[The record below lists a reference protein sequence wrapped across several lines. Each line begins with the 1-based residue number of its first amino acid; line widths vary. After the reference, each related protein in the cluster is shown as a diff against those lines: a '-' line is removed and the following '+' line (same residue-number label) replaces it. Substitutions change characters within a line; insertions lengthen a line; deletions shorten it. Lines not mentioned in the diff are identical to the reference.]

1 MSDELWIACGSKLTG
16 KLALRVYLTG
26 VMPGLETLVHF
37 AETAADCYANN
48 NVGAEVNLL
57 SRAPNVAGKG
67 VRKAHSLEKFNIYSD
82 V

>member
-1 MSDELWIACGSKLTG
+1 MSDELWIACRLKLTG
-16 KLALRVYLTG
+16 KLVLRVYLTG

-37 AETAADCYANN
+37 AETATDCYADN
-48 NVGAEVNLL
+48 NVGAVVNLL

-67 VRKAHSLEKFNIYSD
+67 VRKAYSLEKFNIYSD

>member
-1 MSDELWIACGSKLTG
+1 MSDELWIACRSNLTG
-16 KLALRVYLTG
+16 KLVLRVYLTG

-37 AETAADCYANN
+37 AETAADYYADN
-48 NVGAEVNLL
+48 NVGAVVNLL

-67 VRKAHSLEKFNIYSD
+67 VRKAYSLEKFNIYSD

>member
-1 MSDELWIACGSKLTG
+1 MSDELWIACRLKLTG
-16 KLALRVYLTG
+16 KLVLRVYLTG

-37 AETAADCYANN
+37 AETAADCYADN
-48 NVGAEVNLL
+48 NVGAVVNLL

-67 VRKAHSLEKFNIYSD
+67 VRKAYSLEKFNIYSD